1 MTALFLKEPFAAALG
16 KKNNKGC
23 VRALT
28 PALSAYCS
36 RPNKNSGHSLM
47 YTKSS
52 TEKEVKANFNR
63 IIIYL
68 KPKSRYPSLSEAVV
82 SPRRRGKAL
91 TAEVPFEQKQA
102 PPKSKWGPDMLG
114 STKRQE
120 LSFLAQVARRSFES
134 GLRWIE
140 ALLWS
145 LLPVYLAALDSSA
158 KAHQIKR
165 TGRAFQAI
173 LALVCHG
180 QAAVQT
186 LQAAQG
192 PASNRR
198 QRASYIDSNKQAD
211 YTLSIVSRK

>member
-1 MTALFLKEPFAAALG
+1 
-16 KKNNKGC
+16 
-23 VRALT
+23 
-28 PALSAYCS
+28 
-36 RPNKNSGHSLM
+36 M

-82 SPRRRGKAL
+82 SPRRRGKVL

-114 STKRQE
+114 STKPQE

-145 LLPVYLAALDSSA
+145 LLPVYLAALDSLA

-180 QAAVQT
+180 QAVQA

-192 PASNRR
+192 PASNRP

-211 YTLSIVSRK
+211 YTLSIVSKK